1 MVVQQYHLHI
11 MPILLPSVPGSTWNR
26 RHQIVVPWQVEQ
38 PPDVGLHR
46 SVDHVVREFQVVLPL
61 NLFQH

>member
-1 MVVQQYHLHI
+1 MIVQQYHLHI
-11 MPILLPSVPGSTWNR
+11 MPILPPSEPGSTWNR

-38 PPDVGLHR
+38 LQDAGLR
-46 SVDHVVREFQVVLPL
+46 PVDRVVREFQVVLPL